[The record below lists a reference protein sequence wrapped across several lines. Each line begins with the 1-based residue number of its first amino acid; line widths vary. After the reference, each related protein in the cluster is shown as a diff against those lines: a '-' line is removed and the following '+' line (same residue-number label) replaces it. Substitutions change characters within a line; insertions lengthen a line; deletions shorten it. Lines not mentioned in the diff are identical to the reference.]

1 MIHRLLLALVP
12 AHDRDAVLGD
22 LNEELPPGGARM
34 AARRLLALSGIGLR
48 YEIEPY
54 VGGDGARDV
63 PGLLATGLGLMWG
76 AGVAGGAWAGAGI
89 PAGYDPVSNALLELW
104 ASPHALGMLSALM
117 AGLLAGRAGSGTAR
131 RHVVI
136 ALSALALLS
145 APGFVA
151 GAAAAGLCLAGACL
165 GAAARR
171 EPEPDRVGA
180 TGF

>member
-22 LNEELPPGGARM
+22 LNEELPPGGARR
-34 AARRLLALSGIGLR
+34 AARRLLALGGVGLR

-54 VGGDGARDV
+54 VGGEGARDL
-63 PGLLATGLGLMWG
+63 PGLLAAGLGLMWG
-76 AGVAGGAWAGAGI
+76 ARAAGGTWAGDEIFG
-89 PAGYDPVSNALLELW
+89 GYDPVSNALLELW
-104 ASPHALGMLSALM
+104 ASPYALGLLSAAM

-145 APGFVA
+145 APVFVA

-171 EPEPDRVGA
+171 ESEPDRLGV
-180 TGF
+180 TR

>member
-1 MIHRLLLALVP
+1 VIHRLLLALVP

-54 VGGDGARDV
+54 
-63 PGLLATGLGLMWG
+63 
-76 AGVAGGAWAGAGI
+76 GVAGGAWAGAGI